1 MRNNVLHAGDLA
13 NPAGAITGAR
23 LLIAIGFPFL
33 AHEPTLAL
41 AAYLVAVLTDV
52 LDGVTARHL
61 GQASHTGAVLDGWV
75 DKILH
80 INAAWSM
87 TLHGYMPAWWMWLW
101 FSREIFQ
108 WSMVMTIIGDFRQG
122 NVRQQS
128 TSLAGKATAVS
139 LFASFVLTLM
149 GQAHL
154 AWPMTVF
161 TGACGTWAG
170 TGYLRRHLED
180 RRRFR

>member
-1 MRNNVLHAGDLA
+1 MQNNVLKVADLA
-13 NPAGAITGAR
+13 NPAGAITGSR

-33 AHEPTLAL
+33 AYEPTLAL
-41 AAYLVAVLTDV
+41 TAYLVAVLTDV

-61 GQASHTGAVLDGWV
+61 GQSSHTGAVLDGWV

-87 TLHGYMPAWWMWLW
+87 TLHGYMPAWWMWMW

-108 WSMVMTIIGDFRQG
+108 WSMVMTIIGDFRVG
-122 NVRQQS
+122 HVRQQA
-128 TSLAGKATAVS
+128 TSIAGRATAVA

-149 GQAHL
+149 GQVHI
-154 AWPMTVF
+154 AWPMTVL

-170 TGYLRRHLED
+170 SGYLRRHLED